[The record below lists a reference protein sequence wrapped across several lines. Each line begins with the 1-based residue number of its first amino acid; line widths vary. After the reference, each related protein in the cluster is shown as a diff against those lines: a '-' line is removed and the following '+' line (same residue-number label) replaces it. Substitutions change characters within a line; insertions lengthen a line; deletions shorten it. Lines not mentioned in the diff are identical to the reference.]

1 MMMMMMMIRYD
12 DDDDYVQG
20 MDAGQHRS
28 SAILIQAKI
37 APTGRET
44 HLRLIDLRQIR

>member
-1 MMMMMMMIRYD
+1 MIKKYD
-12 DDDDYVQG
+12 DDDHDDDADDHVQG

-44 HLRLIDLRQIR
+44 HLRLIDLRQI